1 MSWRR
6 EIMDA
11 PHQLI
16 RGEEMQRSRLHRHFV
31 SLIAGILILAAL
43 PASAEDAAQS
53 LYRTEM
59 LRAAPG
65 QLASV
70 IELVKERLPVWKQM
84 YDAGPF
90 WMRHSQGDQW
100 DLLLLFPMGSDFEE
114 YHGSSARKRRD
125 TAAAKSGISETEFRR
140 ELLSRVAWREDL
152 YVWGPSPEVVT
163 SRFADAGFFHV
174 EIFLAL
180 AGKRAE
186 LLEQREMENLYL
198 AKIERPTNLIFTRA
212 GGAAWDCY
220 TIGFY
225 RDIKHFAAS
234 ADVPAEAEES
244 AAIEAGF
251 TSAST
256 IGTYLRELI
265 SQHHDT
271 LAVAVR

>member
-1 MSWRR
+1 
-6 EIMDA
+6 
-11 PHQLI
+11 
-16 RGEEMQRSRLHRHFV
+16 MQRSRLHRHFV

-84 YDAGPF
+84 YDAG
-90 WMRHSQGDQW
+90 
-100 DLLLLFPMGSDFEE
+100 
-114 YHGSSARKRRD
+114 
-125 TAAAKSGISETEFRR
+125 
-140 ELLSRVAWREDL
+140 
-152 YVWGPSPEVVT
+152 
-163 SRFADAGFFHV
+163 FFHV

-198 AKIERPTNLIFTRA
+198 AKIERPTNLIFKRA

>member
-1 MSWRR
+1 
-6 EIMDA
+6 
-11 PHQLI
+11 
-16 RGEEMQRSRLHRHFV
+16 MQRSRLHRHLV
-31 SLIAGILILAAL
+31 SLIAGSLILSAL
-43 PASAEDAAQS
+43 PAGAEEAAPS

-65 QLASV
+65 QLAAV

-84 YDAGPF
+84 HNTGPF

-100 DLLLLFPMGSDFEE
+100 DLLLLFPMGRDFEE
-114 YHGSSARKRRD
+114 YYGASARERRD
-125 TAAAKSGISETEFRR
+125 TAAARSGISETDFQRQ
-140 ELLSRVAWREDL
+140 LLGLVAWREDL
-152 YVWGPSPEVVT
+152 YVWGPSPEVV
-163 SRFADAGFFHV
+163 SGRFADAGYFHV

-180 AGKRAE
+180 AGKRSE
-186 LLEQREMENLYL
+186 LLEQRQMENRYL

-212 GGAAWDCY
+212 RGAAWDCY

-234 ADVPAEAEES
+234 ADVPAEAEEQ
-244 AAIEAGF
+244 AAVEAGF
-251 TSAST
+251 TSSST

>member
-1 MSWRR
+1 M
-6 EIMDA
+6 
-11 PHQLI
+11 QL
-16 RGEEMQRSRLHRHFV
+16 SRLHRH
-31 SLIAGILILAAL
+31 SLSLVAGILVLLSTPLA
-43 PASAEDAAQS
+43 AEDAGRH

-65 QLASV
+65 ELATV
-70 IELVKERLPVWKQM
+70 IEMIQKRMSVWK
-84 YDAGPF
+84 DAHSSGPF

-100 DLLLLFPMGSDFEE
+100 DLLLLFPMGKSFEE
-114 YHGSSARKRRD
+114 YYGEAARTQRTEAASRSGVSKVEFGRR
-125 TAAAKSGISETEFRR
+125 
-140 ELLSRVAWREDL
+140 LLERVAWREEL
-152 YVWGPSPEVVT
+152 YVWGPPPATVA

-180 AGKRAE
+180 AGKRAD
-186 LLEQREMENLYL
+186 LLEQRQMENRYL
-198 AKIERPTNLIFTRA
+198 ARIERPTNLIFTRA

-225 RDIKHFAAS
+225 RDIKHFAGS
-234 ADVPAEAEES
+234 ADIPAEAEER

-251 TSAST
+251 TSTST

-265 SQHHDT
+265 VQHHDT